1 MSLISVRVKAIRR
14 TRERFR
20 EKHFIKW
27 EFVDNYEELCASF
40 DEEIE

>member
-1 MSLISVRVKAIRR
+1 MSLISVRVKAIR